1 MIKLKDEVMQ
11 VGLENHQNVDLARIV
26 PKSKG
31 GKISSDNVKVITPI
45 QNLKDHGN
53 YRERTPELENL
64 KCLIDDRE
72 QIRKMYQKFAN
83 QLLAVQ
89 RKTDVMHSDTVE
101 FLEEMI
107 EKVNAK
113 LKEKDKQLKKT
124 VTELAKVNALV
135 KSALGVKGIG
145 PITVAYCMVYIDFEK
160 ARHASCL
167 WAYAGLDKPSYDR
180 YTKGKASGGN
190 KNLRTALF
198 TMADSM
204 MKTKGAYRPVYD
216 NYKFRLENSEKIT
229 KSRNTQGQLIEC
241 AWKDTKPGHRHSAAL
256 RIIMKHFLADF
267 WRVGRQYY
275 GLPVEA
281 LYPEAILGGNHRTI
295 MPEERGWELQATH
308 ASESVS

>member
-1 MIKLKDEVMQ
+1 MSKLKDDTMQ
-11 VGLENHQNVDLARIV
+11 VGLENHQKVDLKRVV

-31 GKISSDNVKVITPI
+31 GELKEGNVKIVDPIT
-45 QNLKDHGN
+45 NMKENGT
-53 YRERTPELENL
+53 YRVRTPELENL

-83 QLLAVQ
+83 QMLANE
-89 RKTDVMHSDTVE
+89 RKTDMLHSDTTD
-101 FLEEMI
+101 FLQEML

-113 LKEKDKQLKKT
+113 LKEKDKQLKKE
-124 VTELAKVNALV
+124 VTALCKTNALI
-135 KSALGVKGIG
+135 KAAMGVKGIG
-145 PITVAYCMVYIDFEK
+145 PVTVAYCMVYIDFEK

-167 WAYAGLDKPSYDR
+167 WSYAGLHKPSYER
-180 YTKGKASGGN
+180 YTKGQSSGGN
-190 KNLRTALF
+190 KTLRTALF

-204 MKTKGAYRPVYD
+204 MKTRGAYREVYD

-229 KSRNTQGQLIEC
+229 KSRTTQGELIDC

-267 WRVGRQYY
+267 WRMGRTYY
-275 GLPVEA
+275 GLSVEA

-295 MPEERGWELQATH
+295 MPEERGWKLEAT
-308 ASESVS
+308 ASSEAVM